1 MDFST
6 MAIHE
11 GQAPDAATGATVVP
25 VYQTSTFTQQGIGEH
40 KGFEYSRLSNPT
52 RTALEVSLAA
62 LEHAR
67 YGLAFASGLAAEHA
81 VFSLLNPGDHIVT
94 VANVYGG
101 TVRLFERL
109 FSRYGITFSY
119 VEGSDAQEFE
129 GAIGSNTKLIWLET
143 PTNPLLTIVDIEAVA
158 AIARARGVLL
168 AVDNTFASP
177 YFQRPLELGADIVV
191 QSTTKYI
198 AGHSDV
204 IGGAV
209 LLNDASIYE
218 ELRFFQNTIGAI
230 PGPQDVWLTLRGV
243 KTLAVRMRQHETNAF
258 AVARFL
264 QDHPRVSQVY
274 FPGLP
279 QHPNY
284 EVARRQMS
292 GFGGMVSFRLKEGNR
307 ESVNAF
313 VKKLKVFSLADS
325 LGGVESLVCF
335 PMVMTHDAV
344 PEKQRLELGITGDL
358 LRLSIG
364 IEGIDDLLADLK
376 QALA

>member
-1 MDFST
+1 

-67 YGLAFASGLAAEHA
+67 YGLAFASGMAAEHA

-279 QHPNY
+279 QHPNH

-313 VKKLKVFSLADS
+313 VKKLKVFALADS

>member
-11 GQAPDAATGATVVP
+11 GQAPDPATGATVVP

-129 GAIGSNTKLIWLET
+129 GAICSNTKLIWLET

-168 AVDNTFASP
+168 AVDKTFASP
-177 YFQRPLELGADIVV
+177 YVQRPLELGADSVV

-243 KTLAVRMRQHETNAF
+243 KTLAVRMRQHEANAF

-279 QHPNY
+279 QHPNH

>member
-243 KTLAVRMRQHETNAF
+243 KTLAVRMRQHEANAF

-279 QHPNY
+279 QHPNH

-313 VKKLKVFSLADS
+313 VKKLKVFALADS

-364 IEGIDDLLADLK
+364 IEGVDDLLADLR

>member
-67 YGLAFASGLAAEHA
+67 YGLAFASGMAAEHA

-143 PTNPLLTIVDIEAVA
+143 PTNPLLTIVDIGAVA
-158 AIARARGVLL
+158 TIARARGVLL

-279 QHPNY
+279 QHPNH

>member
-143 PTNPLLTIVDIEAVA
+143 PTNPLLTIVDIGAVA

-243 KTLAVRMRQHETNAF
+243 KTLAVRMRQHEANAF

-279 QHPNY
+279 QHPNH

-292 GFGGMVSFRLKEGNR
+292 GFGGMVSFRLKQGNR

-313 VKKLKVFSLADS
+313 VKKLKVFALADS

>member
-158 AIARARGVLL
+158 AIAWARGVLL

-243 KTLAVRMRQHETNAF
+243 KTLAVRMRQHEANAF

-279 QHPNY
+279 QHPNH

>member
-143 PTNPLLTIVDIEAVA
+143 PTNPLLTIVDIGAVA
-158 AIARARGVLL
+158 AIARAHGVLL

-243 KTLAVRMRQHETNAF
+243 KTLAVRMRQHEANAF

-279 QHPNY
+279 QHPNH

-313 VKKLKVFSLADS
+313 VKKLKVFALADS

-364 IEGIDDLLADLK
+364 IEGVDDLLADLR

>member
-67 YGLAFASGLAAEHA
+67 YGLAFASGMAAEHA

-158 AIARARGVLL
+158 AIARASGVLL

-279 QHPNY
+279 QHPNH

>member
-1 MDFST
+1 

-243 KTLAVRMRQHETNAF
+243 KTLAVRMRQHEANAF

-279 QHPNY
+279 QHPNH

-307 ESVNAF
+307 DSVNAF
-313 VKKLKVFSLADS
+313 VKKLKVFALADS

-364 IEGIDDLLADLK
+364 IEGVDDLLADLK

>member
-243 KTLAVRMRQHETNAF
+243 KTLAVRMRQHEANAF

-264 QDHPRVSQVY
+264 QDHPRVSLVY

-279 QHPNY
+279 QHPNH

-307 ESVNAF
+307 DSVNAF
-313 VKKLKVFSLADS
+313 VKKLKVFALADS

-364 IEGIDDLLADLK
+364 IEGVDDLLADLK

>member
-274 FPGLP
+274 FPGLT
-279 QHPNY
+279 QHPNH

>member
-1 MDFST
+1 

-243 KTLAVRMRQHETNAF
+243 KTLPVRMRQHEANAF

-279 QHPNY
+279 QHPNH

-313 VKKLKVFSLADS
+313 VKKLKVFALADS

>member
-243 KTLAVRMRQHETNAF
+243 KTLAVRMRQHEANAF

-279 QHPNY
+279 QHPNH

-313 VKKLKVFSLADS
+313 VKKLKVFALADS

>member
-143 PTNPLLTIVDIEAVA
+143 PTNPLLTIVDIGAVA

-243 KTLAVRMRQHETNAF
+243 KTLAVRMRQHEANAF

-279 QHPNY
+279 QHPNH

-313 VKKLKVFSLADS
+313 VKKLKVFALADS

-364 IEGIDDLLADLK
+364 IEGIDDLLADLR

>member
-67 YGLAFASGLAAEHA
+67 YGLAFASGMAAEHA

-158 AIARARGVLL
+158 SIARARGVLL

-279 QHPNY
+279 QHPNH

>member
-52 RTALEVSLAA
+52 RMALEVSLAA

-243 KTLAVRMRQHETNAF
+243 KTLAVRMRQHEANAF

-279 QHPNY
+279 QHPNH

>member
-158 AIARARGVLL
+158 SIARARGVLL

-279 QHPNY
+279 QHPNH

-313 VKKLKVFSLADS
+313 VKKLKVFALADS

>member
-1 MDFST
+1 

-67 YGLAFASGLAAEHA
+67 YGLAFASGMAAEHA
-81 VFSLLNPGDHIVT
+81 VFSLFNPGDHIVT

-279 QHPNY
+279 QHPNH

>member
-67 YGLAFASGLAAEHA
+67 YGLAFASGMAAEHA

-209 LLNDASIYE
+209 LLKDASIYE

-243 KTLAVRMRQHETNAF
+243 KTLAVRMRQHEANAF

-279 QHPNY
+279 QHPNH

>member
-67 YGLAFASGLAAEHA
+67 YGLAFASGMAAEHA

-279 QHPNY
+279 QHPNH

-335 PMVMTHDAV
+335 RMVMTHDAV

>member
-67 YGLAFASGLAAEHA
+67 YGLAFASGMAAEHA

-243 KTLAVRMRQHETNAF
+243 KTLAVRMRQHEANAF

-279 QHPNY
+279 QHPNH

-364 IEGIDDLLADLK
+364 IEGIDDLLADLR

>member
-67 YGLAFASGLAAEHA
+67 YGLAFASGMAAEHA

-243 KTLAVRMRQHETNAF
+243 KTLAVRMRQHEANAF

-279 QHPNY
+279 QHPNH

-344 PEKQRLELGITGDL
+344 PENQRLELGITGDL

-364 IEGIDDLLADLK
+364 IEGLDDLLADLK

>member
-158 AIARARGVLL
+158 SIARARGVLL

-243 KTLAVRMRQHETNAF
+243 KTLAVRMRQHEANAF

-279 QHPNY
+279 QHPNH

-313 VKKLKVFSLADS
+313 VKKLKVFALADS

>member
-67 YGLAFASGLAAEHA
+67 YGLAFASGMAAEHA

-158 AIARARGVLL
+158 SIARARGVLL

-279 QHPNY
+279 QHPNH

-325 LGGVESLVCF
+325 LGEVESLVCF

>member
-67 YGLAFASGLAAEHA
+67 YGLAFAPGLAAEHA

-279 QHPNY
+279 QHPNH

>member
-62 LEHAR
+62 LEHAC

-243 KTLAVRMRQHETNAF
+243 KTLAVRMRQHEANAF

-279 QHPNY
+279 QHPNH

-313 VKKLKVFSLADS
+313 VKKLKVFALADS

>member
-129 GAIGSNTKLIWLET
+129 GAIGCNTKLIWLET

-243 KTLAVRMRQHETNAF
+243 KTLAVRMRQHEANAF

-279 QHPNY
+279 QHPNH

-313 VKKLKVFSLADS
+313 VKKLKVFALADS

>member
-67 YGLAFASGLAAEHA
+67 YGLAFASGMAAEHA

-264 QDHPRVSQVY
+264 QAHPRVSQVY

-279 QHPNY
+279 QHPNH

>member
-67 YGLAFASGLAAEHA
+67 YGLAFASGMAAEHA

-129 GAIGSNTKLIWLET
+129 GAIGRNTKLIWLET

-204 IGGAV
+204 IGGVV

-279 QHPNY
+279 QHPNH

-307 ESVNAF
+307 DSVNAF

-376 QALA
+376 QALT

>member
-67 YGLAFASGLAAEHA
+67 YGLAFASGMAAEHA

-158 AIARARGVLL
+158 SIARARGVLL

-243 KTLAVRMRQHETNAF
+243 KTLAVRMRQHEANAF

-279 QHPNY
+279 QHPNH

-307 ESVNAF
+307 DSVNAF

>member
-158 AIARARGVLL
+158 SIARARGVLL

-279 QHPNY
+279 QHPNH

>member
-67 YGLAFASGLAAEHA
+67 YGLAFASGMAAEHA

-158 AIARARGVLL
+158 SIARARGVLL

-243 KTLAVRMRQHETNAF
+243 KTLAVRMRQHEANAF

-279 QHPNY
+279 QHPNH

-313 VKKLKVFSLADS
+313 VKKLKVFALADS

>member
-67 YGLAFASGLAAEHA
+67 YGLAFASGMAAEHA
-81 VFSLLNPGDHIVT
+81 VFSLLNPGYHIVT

-143 PTNPLLTIVDIEAVA
+143 PTNPLLTIVDIGAVA

-243 KTLAVRMRQHETNAF
+243 KTLAVRMRQHEANAF

-279 QHPNY
+279 QHPNH

-335 PMVMTHDAV
+335 PMVRTHDAV

>member
-1 MDFST
+1 

-158 AIARARGVLL
+158 SIARARGVLL

-279 QHPNY
+279 QHPNH

-335 PMVMTHDAV
+335 PIVMTHDAV

>member
-67 YGLAFASGLAAEHA
+67 YGLAFASGMAAEHA

-158 AIARARGVLL
+158 SIARARGVLL

-243 KTLAVRMRQHETNAF
+243 KTLAVRMRQHEANAF

-279 QHPNY
+279 QHPNH

>member
-1 MDFST
+1 M
-6 MAIHE
+6 
-11 GQAPDAATGATVVP
+11 
-25 VYQTSTFTQQGIGEH
+25 
-40 KGFEYSRLSNPT
+40 
-52 RTALEVSLAA
+52 
-62 LEHAR
+62 
-67 YGLAFASGLAAEHA
+67 
-81 VFSLLNPGDHIVT
+81 
-94 VANVYGG
+94 
-101 TVRLFERL
+101 
-109 FSRYGITFSY
+109 
-119 VEGSDAQEFE
+119 
-129 GAIGSNTKLIWLET
+129 
-143 PTNPLLTIVDIEAVA
+143 
-158 AIARARGVLL
+158 LL

-243 KTLAVRMRQHETNAF
+243 KTLAVRMRQHEANAF

-279 QHPNY
+279 QHPNH

-307 ESVNAF
+307 DSVNAF

>member
-67 YGLAFASGLAAEHA
+67 YGLAFASGMAAEHA

-158 AIARARGVLL
+158 TIARARGVLL

-243 KTLAVRMRQHETNAF
+243 KTLAVRMRQHEANAF

-279 QHPNY
+279 QHPNH

-292 GFGGMVSFRLKEGNR
+292 GFGGMVSFRLKGGNR

>member
-1 MDFST
+1 

-67 YGLAFASGLAAEHA
+67 YGLAFASGMAAEHA

-143 PTNPLLTIVDIEAVA
+143 PTNPLLTIVDIGAVA

-243 KTLAVRMRQHETNAF
+243 KTLAVRMRQHEANAF

-279 QHPNY
+279 QHPNH

>member
-81 VFSLLNPGDHIVT
+81 VFSLLNPCDHIVT

-119 VEGSDAQEFE
+119 VEGNDAQEFE

-243 KTLAVRMRQHETNAF
+243 KTLAVRMRQHEANAF

-279 QHPNY
+279 QHPNH

-376 QALA
+376 QALV